1 MNIFFRE
8 ENKTCKKE
16 IKGKNDV
23 TFLKLK
29 KNLLFLSLGIILTGY
44 SKAPTILKGLNF
56 SVLLASKTGEYQINP
71 VRECFLHT
79 QLNSTFK

>member
-29 KNLLFLSLGIILTGY
+29 KNLLFLSLGIILTVVQGKRKC
-44 SKAPTILKGLNF
+44 STNSSLKKVGVDFEMN
-56 SVLLASKTGEYQINP
+56 I
-71 VRECFLHT
+71 
-79 QLNSTFK
+79 

>member
-16 IKGKNDV
+16 IKGKNDI

-29 KNLLFLSLGIILTGY
+29 KNLLFLSLGPILTVVQGKGKC
-44 SKAPTILKGLNF
+44 STNSLKKVGGLDFEMN
-56 SVLLASKTGEYQINP
+56 I
-71 VRECFLHT
+71 
-79 QLNSTFK
+79 

>member
-29 KNLLFLSLGIILTGY
+29 KNLLFLSLGIILTVVQGKRKC
-44 SKAPTILKGLNF
+44 STNSSLKKVGVDFVMN
-56 SVLLASKTGEYQINP
+56 I
-71 VRECFLHT
+71 
-79 QLNSTFK
+79 